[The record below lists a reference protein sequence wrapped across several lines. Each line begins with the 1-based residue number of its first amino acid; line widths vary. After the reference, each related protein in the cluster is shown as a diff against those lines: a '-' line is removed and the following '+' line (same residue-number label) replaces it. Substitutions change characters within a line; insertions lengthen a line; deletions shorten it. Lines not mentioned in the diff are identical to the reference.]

1 MKLLAEIRAL
11 FFSQGIGG
19 LPADEFNAPGFDS
32 LWHEGAQLDGIALL
46 ALCLPDNVADDL
58 AQRLRVSLKRL
69 GRKETHCGYGFDVFA
84 DRHIDAFF
92 HRGAFAPGKRN
103 FPAVGAQIEVEVSS
117 FCRGFILVG
126 RMKADAL
133 TLTAELNM
141 GRES

>member
-58 AQRLRVSLKRL
+58 AQCLRVSASWAKRDSL
-69 GRKETHCGYGFDVFA
+69 RLRLRCI
-84 DRHIDAFF
+84 R
-92 HRGAFAPGKRN
+92 R
-103 FPAVGAQIEVEVSS
+103 SS
-117 FCRGFILVG
+117 H
-126 RMKADAL
+126 
-133 TLTAELNM
+133 
-141 GRES
+141 